1 MHSMTGYGKG
11 NSITDSVRYMAE
23 IKTVNHRYTD
33 VSVKLPRSLMFL
45 ENEVKNWVTS
55 VLHRGKVD
63 VYISRDSDAA
73 ETLRPQLDPGVAESY
88 VQVYQ
93 ELIERFGLAQDIPIS
108 MLAAQKGVI
117 VMSEPEI
124 DASNAR
130 EGLKHAV
137 NEALEA
143 TLQMRRAE
151 GKSMEEDIVSRL
163 RTLEDLLHA
172 IELRTPQVVE
182 EWQQKLHKRLDNLLQ
197 EADEVDPQRLAQ
209 EVAVFADRCDIS
221 EEVVRFNSHISQMR
235 DLLTH
240 DGAIGRQMDFLLQ
253 ELNREANTMG
263 SKSNDALLTRN
274 VVALKAEL
282 EKIREQVQNIE

>member
-1 MHSMTGYGKG
+1 MQSMTGYGKG
-11 NSITDSVRYMAE
+11 NSITDSARYTAE

-33 VSVKLPRSLMFL
+33 VSVKLPRALMFL

-63 VYISRDSDAA
+63 VYLSREGDAV
-73 ETLRPQLDPGVAESY
+73 EVLRPQLNAGVAEAY

-93 ELIERFGLAQDIPIS
+93 ELIDRFGLAQDIPIS
-108 MLAAQKGVI
+108 MLAAQKDV
-117 VMSEPEI
+117 VVLSEPEI

-137 NEALEA
+137 TEALEA
-143 TLQMRRAE
+143 TVQMRRTE
-151 GKSMEEDIVSRL
+151 GKSMEEDIVVRL
-163 RTLEDLLHA
+163 QTLEELLHA
-172 IELRTPQVVE
+172 IEVRTPQVVE

-197 EADEVDPQRLAQ
+197 EAEVDPQRVAQ

-221 EEVVRFNSHISQMR
+221 EEVVRFNSHIAQMR
-235 DLLTH
+235 DLLTQS
-240 DGAIGRQMDFLLQ
+240 GAIGRQMDFLLQ

-263 SKSNDALLTRN
+263 SKSNDAELTRN

>member
-11 NSITDSVRYMAE
+11 SSSTDSARYTVE

-33 VSVKLPRSLMFL
+33 VGVKLPRALMFL
-45 ENEVKNWVTS
+45 EAEVKNWVSS

-63 VYISRDSDAA
+63 VYISREGDAA
-73 ETLRPQLDPGVAESY
+73 ENLKPRLNSEVAQAY

-93 ELIERFGLAQDIPIS
+93 ELIERFDLAQDIPIS
-108 MLAAQKGVI
+108 MLAAQKEVI

-143 TLQMRRAE
+143 TVQMRSTE
-151 GKSMEEDIVSRL
+151 GKSMEEDIVARL

-172 IELRTPQVVE
+172 IELRTPRVVE
-182 EWQQKLHKRLDNLLQ
+182 EWQQKLHKRLDSLLK

-221 EEVVRFNSHISQMR
+221 EEVVRFNSHIAQMR
-235 DLLTH
+235 DLLTRN
-240 DGAIGRQMDFLLQ
+240 GAIGRQMDFLLQ

-263 SKSNDALLTRN
+263 SKSNDAELTRN